1 MDHEA
6 SPAEN
11 QQRRCPKCTAFSRF
25 AHSIL
30 DSQRGITFRLYKCI
44 ACGEHLWDDDY
55 NSFSKISASGRAA
68 GQTPAKPANDRSEGY
83 EIVGSNSS
91 SRRGICPDDPRAGC
105 KRSSSQKRV
114 NYQKE
119 VGS

>member
-6 SPAEN
+6 SPTEN

-30 DSQRGITFRLYKCI
+30 DSRRGITLRLYKCI
-44 ACGEHLWDDDY
+44 ACGEHLWDDEY
-55 NSFSKISASGRAA
+55 NSFSRISTNDWNA
-68 GQTPAKPANDRSEGY
+68 GQTPTQPANDRSEGY

-91 SRRGICPDDPRAGC
+91 SSGGICPDDPRAGC
-105 KRSSSQKRV
+105 ERSSSQKRV
-114 NYQKE
+114 YYQKE